1 MGQYSEANKKN
12 YAKHKEA
19 ILNRQLEYREAHREE
34 RRIKAREYYAA
45 HAPHYVAKHEY
56 GCHLTNE
63 QITIGQEQIRKG
75 LPINLKGY

>member
-1 MGQYSEANKKN
+1 MVIIHGLKKCS
-12 YAKHKEA
+12 AAAREKRRKQQA
-19 ILNRQLEYREAHREE
+19 LYRAAHREE

-45 HAPHYVAKHEY
+45 HHPHYVVKYEY

-63 QITIGQEQIRKG
+63 QIEIGREQIRKG